1 MKKYLLAILSVFGFV
16 FTINGQTFFDDFES
30 YEVGAYLA
38 ASSSDWITWSGN
50 NNNDEDVKITDAAAY
65 SGTNSIK
72 FEALT
77 SNGPTDIVKVY
88 TGEKISSGVM
98 STKMAMLV
106 ETSAHFYFQGEATL
120 GTLTSMSAVFDEDGK
135 CQIRTGDELVLSFD
149 YPQDEWIIWELLVN
163 FDANTWQLNLNG
175 MCMGSFKNDKNSL
188 ASVNIFPVLGDVFY
202 LDDFGFDY
210 EGQSALIERDVD
222 VSLRSNL
229 TTALAGVQAVL
240 SGTFRNVGS
249 EIVTSI
255 AADIVSN
262 DETEQ
267 IALDGIALE
276 RGDEVA
282 FTTNNV
288 YKLSA
293 GKSDVMVVITSIN
306 DGTFDDE
313 NLCNDSATV
322 ELYGVVASEAKKV
335 IIEEGTGT
343 WCGACPRGAVALER
357 FSHNYPDTYIAVA
370 VHISDPMELQEY
382 DSALNFDYYPSSKVN
397 RVVTINPAL
406 TEGPFLK
413 QIEEP
418 SAVSIL
424 TGGEFDVDTR
434 LLKISL
440 KIKALE
446 MITSG
451 HRIGLVLTE
460 DGVTGTTPD
469 YDQANF
475 FSGSQDLIDIHGR
488 NYRDLPD
495 PVPAADMVYDHVA
508 RAMLAPFE
516 GMQNSFPSG
525 IAVGDHNI
533 LNFTYTVPED
543 FNIDKMKIISMLIN
557 PDGTINTGEADS
569 IEESIENGW
578 VEIGSVS
585 TYEESLNDIVN
596 VYPNPVVDYV
606 NVKVNLST
614 KSDVS
619 LNLIDITG
627 KSIMSKLYNNQNG
640 LFSTIINT
648 QSVAEGNY
656 ILKITAGENFTT
668 KKLMIIR

>member
-1 MKKYLLAILSVFGFV
+1 MKKILLAIFSVFSFV
-16 FTINGQTFFDDFES
+16 ITINGQTFFDDFES

-38 ASSSDWITWSGN
+38 ASSSDWTTFSGN
-50 NNNDEDVKITDAAAY
+50 DDNGDDVKITDAAAY

-77 SNGPTDIVKVY
+77 VNGPTDLVKVF
-88 TGEKISSGVM
+88 TGEKVTTGVM
-98 STKMAMLV
+98 SIKMAMLV
-106 ETSAHFYFQGEATL
+106 ETSAHFYFQGEQTL
-120 GTLTSMSAVFDEDGK
+120 GTTTSLVVNFDEEGK
-135 CQIRTGDELVLSFD
+135 CLIRTGDELALSFD

-163 FDANTWQLNLNG
+163 FDANTWQLNLND
-175 MCMGSFKNDKNSL
+175 MCMGSFKNDENSL
-188 ASVNIFPVLGDVFY
+188 ASVSIYPLLGDVFY
-202 LDDFGFDY
+202 LDDFGFEY
-210 EGQSALIERDVD
+210 EGQSALIERDVE
-222 VSLRSNL
+222 VRLRSDL
-229 TTALAGVQAVL
+229 TTALAGVQAVV
-240 SGTFRNVGS
+240 SGTFRNLGDEV
-249 EIVTSI
+249 ITSI
-255 AADIVSN
+255 TADIVSN

-267 IALDGIALE
+267 IALDGIVLE

-282 FTTNNV
+282 FTTNGD
-288 YKLSA
+288 YKLTA
-293 GKSDVMVVITSIN
+293 GTSDIMVAITSVN
-306 DGTFDDE
+306 DGTFEDE

-343 WCGACPRGAVALER
+343 WCGGCPRGAVALELL
-357 FSHNYPDTYIAVA
+357 SHKYPDTYLAVA
-370 VHISDPMELQEY
+370 VHISDPMEHQEY
-382 DSALNFDYYPSSKVN
+382 DSALGFYVYPSSKVN
-397 RVVTINPAL
+397 RSVQLNPAL
-406 TEGPFLK
+406 TEDPFLE
-413 QIEEP
+413 QIAEP
-418 SAVSIL
+418 SAVSIV

-440 KIKALE
+440 TVTALE

-460 DGVTGTTPD
+460 DGVTGTTSD

-475 FSGSQDLIDIHGR
+475 FSGSQDLIDLHGT
-488 NYRDLPD
+488 NYRDLPN

-525 IAVGDHNI
+525 IAVGDRNI

-543 FNIDKMKIISMLIN
+543 FNTDKIKIISMLIN

-578 VEIGSVS
+578 VEVGSVS
-585 TYEESLNDIVN
+585 TYEESQNNIVH
-596 VYPNPVVDYV
+596 VYPNPVIDYV
-606 NVKVNLST
+606 NLRVNLST
-614 KSDVS
+614 KTDVS
-619 LNLIDITG
+619 LELIDVTG